1 MLLNTLSRYRKRRN
15 GMSTPL
21 VKVQEFIV
29 IASSR
34 YLRATSR
41 NLKVQA
47 GTPRDQHRR
56 SRNSTPIKED
66 LPRILTAAGM
76 VKLCMKPENQSL
88 PLVGLDVAP
97 TNFGVAI
104 SDETRTFAL
113 PVMRVLRRD
122 PGKKLDPSEALRK
135 LGKLIEES
143 NACALVVGWPLSRSG
158 AAKGQCLMVLQFLRQ
173 LRLKG
178 KIDIP
183 VTLWDERL
191 TSVEARDILREDGLG
206 RRATDLEDEIA
217 AMVILQ
223 GFLDSAEADRG
234 GLSTLHTEPR
244 EN

>member
-97 TNFGVAI
+97 T
-104 SDETRTFAL
+104 
-113 PVMRVLRRD
+113 
-122 PGKKLDPSEALRK
+122 K
-135 LGKLIEES
+135 
-143 NACALVVGWPLSRSG
+143 
-158 AAKGQCLMVLQFLRQ
+158 
-173 LRLKG
+173 
-178 KIDIP
+178 
-183 VTLWDERL
+183 
-191 TSVEARDILREDGLG
+191 
-206 RRATDLEDEIA
+206 
-217 AMVILQ
+217 
-223 GFLDSAEADRG
+223 
-234 GLSTLHTEPR
+234 
-244 EN
+244 